1 MFFVTKN
8 ILSFDVTTTISF
20 LPIIETSQTQNIIR
34 MKTKVF
40 NLIILDESGSMS
52 CIERQALNGLNETL
66 QTIRMAQ
73 DKFPEQEQLVS
84 IVPFETGNIRL
95 LRDKVSIK
103 EVNDLRPEEYN
114 PCGGTPLYDAIGFGI
129 SSIRK
134 AVTDDDSVIVTIIT
148 DGEENSSKEYRG
160 KAIATIIDELKK
172 NGWMFTYIG
181 ANQDAVSVAMTINI
195 TNAMNFVQDDEGTK
209 AMFEK
214 ERRSRERYFEANAMC
229 CEMETSDMAREAR
242 IAMACNSNYF
252 DDPDDNIVKKDKKS

>member
-1 MFFVTKN
+1 
-8 ILSFDVTTTISF
+8 
-20 LPIIETSQTQNIIR
+20 

-66 QTIRMAQ
+66 QTIRRAQ

-129 SSIRK
+129 NSIRK

-172 NGWMFTYIG
+172 KGWMFTYIG

-229 CEMETSDMAREAR
+229 CEMETSDMARKAR
-242 IAMACNSNYF
+242 IAMACDSNYF
-252 DDPDDNIVKKDKKS
+252 DDSDDNIGKKDKKS